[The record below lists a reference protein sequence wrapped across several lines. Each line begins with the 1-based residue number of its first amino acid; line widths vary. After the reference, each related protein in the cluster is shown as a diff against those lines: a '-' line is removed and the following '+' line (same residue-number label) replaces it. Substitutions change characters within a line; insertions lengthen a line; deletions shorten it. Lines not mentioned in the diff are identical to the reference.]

1 MESLADSRS
10 LSAST
15 GRSRSWRFLLGAT
28 LGFALASCVGC
39 ASGPRVALVPYG
51 HILRAGPDLKG
62 RVYLENAEGEW
73 TLSANEVHVPEGW
86 YLVDHPGAVQ

>member
-1 MESLADSRS
+1 MDSLAASSNR
-10 LSAST
+10 SAST
-15 GRSRSWRFLLGAT
+15 SSSRSWRSLLGAT
-28 LGFALASCVGC
+28 LGFALACCVGC

-51 HILRAGPDLKG
+51 HILRAGPDVRG
-62 RVYLENAEGEW
+62 RVYVENAEGEW

>member
-1 MESLADSRS
+1 MVSRQDSSSRCASTSSDRRWRS
-10 LSAST
+10 LLAGTASCV
-15 GRSRSWRFLLGAT
+15 
-28 LGFALASCVGC
+28 LASCVGC

-62 RVYLENAEGEW
+62 RVYVENAEGEW

>member
-15 GRSRSWRFLLGAT
+15 GRSRSWRSLLAAT
-28 LGFALASCVGC
+28 LGCALACCVGC

-62 RVYLENAEGEW
+62 RVYVEDAEGNW
-73 TLSANEVHVPEGW
+73 TLSANAVQVPEGW